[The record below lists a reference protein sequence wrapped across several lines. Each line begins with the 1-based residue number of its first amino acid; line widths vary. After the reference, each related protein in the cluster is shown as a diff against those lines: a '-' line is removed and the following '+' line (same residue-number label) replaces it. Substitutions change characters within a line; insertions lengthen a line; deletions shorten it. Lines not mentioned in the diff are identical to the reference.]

1 MLATSINLQLEP
13 GQKVTLQPVSWE
25 SFEEILAQLGDYRG
39 SRIAYSNE
47 ILEIMAPL
55 PEHER
60 SKVLLADLV
69 KILLKIQHQAWE
81 PFGSSTFKRREMS
94 AGIEPDDCFYIQ
106 NYQAV
111 IGKQR
116 IDLDIDPPP
125 DLALETDVTS
135 KTEVDAYEA
144 LAVPELWVYAKGK
157 LKINIL
163 QEGKYIESATSSIF
177 PDFGIIDIIPQ
188 FMQRSLVVG
197 VSQTLEKFE
206 AFVREMLSKVG

>member
-25 SFEEILAQLGDYRG
+25 GFEEILTQLGEFRT

-69 KILLKIQHQAWE
+69 KILLKIQRQAWE
-81 PFGSSTFKRREMS
+81 PFGSSTFKRRGMS
-94 AGIEPDDCFYIQ
+94 AGIEPDDCFYIK

-135 KTEVDAYEA
+135 RTEVDAYEA
-144 LAVPELWVYAKGK
+144 LAVPELWIFSSGK
-157 LKINIL
+157 LRINLL
-163 QEGKYIESATSSIF
+163 QEGKYIQSQHSLIF
-177 PDFGIIDIIPQ
+177 PDLKVIDIIPR
-188 FMQRSLVVG
+188 FMQRSLLVG
-197 VSQTLEKFE
+197 VSQTLEEFE
-206 AFVREMLSKVG
+206 AFLREKLS

>member
-25 SFEEILAQLGDYRG
+25 SFEEILSQLGEFRS
-39 SRIAYSNE
+39 SRIAYSNQ

-69 KILLKIQHQAWE
+69 KILLKIKRLAWE
-81 PFGSSTFKRREMS
+81 PFGSSTFKRQGMA

-116 IDLDIDPPP
+116 IDLNVDPPP

-144 LAVPELWVYAKGK
+144 LAVPELWIYSGGK
-157 LKINIL
+157 LRINIL
-163 QEGKYIESATSSIF
+163 QAGKYIESQDSLIF
-177 PDFGIIDIIPQ
+177 PDLKLIDIIPQ

-197 VSQTLEKFE
+197 VSQTLEEFE
-206 AFVREMLSKVG
+206 AFVREILV

>member
-1 MLATSINLQLEP
+1 MATSINLQLQP

-25 SFEEILAQLGDYRG
+25 GFEEILTQLGDFRT

-47 ILEIMAPL
+47 ILENIAPL

-69 KILLKIQHQAWE
+69 KILLKIQNQAWE
-81 PFGSSTFKRREMS
+81 PFGSSTFKRRGMA
-94 AGIEPDDCFYIQ
+94 AGIEPDDCFYIK

-135 KTEVDAYEA
+135 KTEVDAYES
-144 LAVPELWVYAKGK
+144 LAVPELWVFSGGK
-157 LKINIL
+157 LKINLL
-163 QEGKYIESATSSIF
+163 QEGKYIESEHSLIF
-177 PDFGIIDIIPQ
+177 PDLKLIDIIPQ
-188 FMQRSLVVG
+188 FMQRSRFG
-197 VSQTLEKFE
+197 
-206 AFVREMLSKVG
+206 RC

>member
-25 SFEEILAQLGDYRG
+25 GFEEILTQLGEFRT

-69 KILLKIQHQAWE
+69 KILLKIQRQAWE
-81 PFGSSTFKRREMS
+81 PFGSSTFKRRGMS
-94 AGIEPDDCFYIQ
+94 AGIEPDDCFYIK
-106 NYQAV
+106 NSQAV

-144 LAVPELWVYAKGK
+144 LAVPELWIFSSGK
-157 LKINIL
+157 LRINLL
-163 QEGKYIESATSSIF
+163 QEGKNIQSQHRLIF
-177 PDFGIIDIIPQ
+177 PDLKVIDIIPR
-188 FMQRSLVVG
+188 FMQRALLVG
-197 VSQTLEKFE
+197 VSQTLEEFE
-206 AFVREMLSKVG
+206 AFLREKLS

>member
-25 SFEEILAQLGDYRG
+25 GFEEILAQLGEFRT

-69 KILLKIQHQAWE
+69 KILLKIQNQAWE
-81 PFGSSTFKRREMS
+81 PFGSSTFKRRGMS
-94 AGIEPDDCFYIQ
+94 AGIEPDDCFYIK

-144 LAVPELWVYAKGK
+144 LAIPELWIFSGGK
-157 LKINIL
+157 LRINLL
-163 QEGKYIESATSSIF
+163 QEGKYIQSQDSLIF
-177 PDFGIIDIIPQ
+177 PDLKLIDIIPR

-197 VSQTLEKFE
+197 VSQTLEEFE
-206 AFVREMLSKVG
+206 AFVRALT